1 MITIPTSEKSSALHS
16 LEKSL
21 RASSFEWL
29 EAIELMQ
36 TRDAVEAMM
45 VIMKNEETFG
55 RPDIPVWVERTA
67 VGSSVQVCQRA

>member
-1 MITIPTSEKSSALHS
+1 
-16 LEKSL
+16 
-21 RASSFEWL
+21 
-29 EAIELMQ
+29 MQ

>member
-1 MITIPTSEKSSALHS
+1 MCQ
-16 LEKSL
+16 
-21 RASSFEWL
+21 FEWM

-45 VIMKNEETFG
+45 AIMKNEELYG
-55 RPDIPVWVERTA
+55 RDDMPVWIERTA